1 MPVELGKLQLTKIHH
16 IRTLENADFVYQR
29 VPGMAGNAIQDLGRA
44 SVRLQL
50 DGIFYGPKRKDDIE
64 QLRIL
69 YLKREPIEFIADL
82 VKQSYVSQVILE
94 RFEVSEIAEIP
105 EQFSYSLII
114 SEYVKPPKKTVGSV
128 SEKIKMEAESMLN
141 IATLPDALSLGSLP
155 EISNPFVPLKS
166 ALTPVEEASSGL
178 HNAISGLKS
187 LLIG

>member
-1 MPVELGKLQLTKIHH
+1 MPVELGKLQLTKIHR
-16 IRTLENADFVYQR
+16 ISTLENADFVYQR

-44 SVRLQL
+44 SVRLQI

-64 QLRIL
+64 QLRTL

-114 SEYVKPPKKTVGSV
+114 SEYVKPPKKNGGLRQQKDGGLRQQKDQNGGGNYAKS
-128 SEKIKMEAESMLN
+128 SD
-141 IATLPDALSLGSLP
+141 IARCP
-155 EISNPFVPLKS
+155 EFRI
-166 ALTPVEEASSGL
+166 AA
-178 HNAISGLKS
+178 
-187 LLIG
+187 